1 MRLAVAL
8 MLLPA
13 LPFAPMT
20 APAFAQAA
28 PLAGAQDQAL
38 LHFLDRAFDE
48 RLGLSPESQTQLGLN
63 YGIENFWISCI
74 VQFGLIHS
82 VLLTIGLICFFIEV
96 IRRSDNAVWA
106 VMILIAVIAASSVS
120 FSSKN
125 IQLAQFVILIS
136 LLLPRSQPRLAVRRP
151 VPARSRYRPVPA

>member
-48 RLGLSPESQTQLGLN
+48 WLASEGRLRRERLLSLGL
-63 YGIENFWISCI
+63 
-74 VQFGLIHS
+74 
-82 VLLTIGLICFFIEV
+82 
-96 IRRSDNAVWA
+96 
-106 VMILIAVIAASSVS
+106 AAADE
-120 FSSKN
+120 
-125 IQLAQFVILIS
+125 LW
-136 LLLPRSQPRLAVRRP
+136 
-151 VPARSRYRPVPA
+151 